1 MRTTLIVVGAGVILA
16 LLVAAALL
24 FPGGEEGGEVRLVG
38 SGSTFIYPQLQ
49 AWIQAF
55 TGRNPGITIEY
66 TPTGSGAGQA
76 QMLVDKTVDFA
87 GSDPPLTR
95 EQYEKYRGMV
105 VQLPV
110 ILGAVAVV
118 YNVPGVDELRL
129 DGEVLALIYLGE
141 IEYWDDPRIAEL
153 NPGIK
158 LPHERIIAI
167 HRSDSSG
174 TTHVFT
180 LFLYKASG
188 GLWPAELVGK
198 SVEWGVDATG
208 RGVGAK
214 GNQGVAQ
221 AVKSTEYSIGYVEY
235 SYALGA
241 GLSMAYI
248 ENNAGEYL
256 QPTPESIQAAA
267 RAALAAM
274 PDSPLGDWS
283 GVLDAIVY
291 AEGSGAYPIASF
303 SFLIFWTEYPAEKAE
318 AVKSFIEFI
327 MTEGDNYIVEGY
339 VAVPQEIKEINLKAL
354 EAIKAAGGG

>member
-1 MRTTLIVVGAGVILA
+1 MRLVALAAVAGLVLA
-16 LLVAAALL
+16 AAAALIL
-24 FPGGEEGGEVRLVG
+24 LSGGGGEVRLVG

-55 TGRNPGITIEY
+55 TERRPDVVIEY

-95 EQYEKYRGMV
+95 EQYERYKGQV

-118 YNVPGVDELRL
+118 YNLPGVEDLRL
-129 DGEVLALIYLGE
+129 NGEVLALIYLGE
-141 IEYWDDPRIAEL
+141 IEYWDDPRIAGL
-153 NPGIK
+153 NPGVD
-158 LPHERIIAI
+158 LPHERIIAV

-180 LFLYKASG
+180 LFLHKASG

-198 SVEWGVDATG
+198 SVEWRVDATG

-221 AVKSTEYSIGYVEY
+221 AVQSTEYSIGYVEY

-241 GLSMAYI
+241 GLPMAYI
-248 ENNAGEYL
+248 ENAYGEYL
-256 QPTPESIQAAA
+256 KPSPESIQAAA
-267 RAALAAM
+267 RAALPAM

-283 GVLDAIVY
+283 GVLEAIVY
-291 AEGSGAYPIASF
+291 AEGEGVYPITSF
-303 SFLIFWTEYPAEKAE
+303 SFLIFWTTYPPEKAE

-339 VAVPQEIKEINLKAL
+339 VAVPEEVKRINLKAL
-354 EAIKAAGGG
+354 DIIKAG

>member
-1 MRTTLIVVGAGVILA
+1 MRIVIIGITLIAVLAIAVFILLTAG
-16 LLVAAALL
+16 
-24 FPGGEEGGEVRLVG
+24 GGEGEVRLVG

-55 TGRNPGITIEY
+55 TQANSNILIEY

-95 EQYEKYRGMV
+95 DQYEKYKGQV
-105 VQLPV
+105 VQIPV

-118 YNVPGVDELRL
+118 YNIPGVNELRL
-129 DGEVLALIYLGE
+129 NGEVLALIYLGE
-141 IEYWDDPRIAEL
+141 IEYWDDPRITEL
-153 NPGIK
+153 NPGVN
-158 LPHERIIAI
+158 LPHERIVAI

-180 LFLYKASG
+180 LFLSKASNG
-188 GLWPAELVGK
+188 AWPQDLVGK
-198 SVEWGVDATG
+198 SIEWRVDATG

-221 AVKSTEYSIGYVEY
+221 AVQATEFSLGYVEY

-241 GLSMAYI
+241 GLKMAYI
-248 ENNAGEYL
+248 ENAAGEFL

-267 RAALAAM
+267 RAALPAM
-274 PDSPLGDWS
+274 PDSPAGDWS
-283 GVLDAIVY
+283 GVLDAVVY
-291 AEGSGAYPIASF
+291 AEGEGVYPITSF
-303 SFLIFWTEYPAEKAE
+303 SFLIFWTEYPQDKAE
-318 AVKSFIEFI
+318 AVKKFVNFILN
-327 MTEGDNYIVEGY
+327 EGDNYIVEGY
-339 VAVPQEIKEINLKAL
+339 VVVPDEVKEINRKAVEL
-354 EAIKAAGGG
+354 IRTG